1 MLLMLFVF
9 TVTTKSLHAS
19 INLLMVTSIALLLIV
34 LSYQWTVIGNVKH
47 VQCCP
52 AVFIHSG
59 SGGCP
64 DVRKEHPQGDLWKKY
79 NINFLGCQFID
90 RLSYNLHRRAYIEE
104 WQER

>member
-1 MLLMLFVF
+1 MHLWMCVG
-9 TVTTKSLHAS
+9 
-19 INLLMVTSIALLLIV
+19 TSAVCVV
-34 LSYQWTVIGNVKH
+34 LSY
-47 VQCCP
+47 P

-79 NINFLGCQFID
+79 SVNFLGCQFID
-90 RLSYNLHRRAYIEE
+90 GLLYNLRRRAHIEE